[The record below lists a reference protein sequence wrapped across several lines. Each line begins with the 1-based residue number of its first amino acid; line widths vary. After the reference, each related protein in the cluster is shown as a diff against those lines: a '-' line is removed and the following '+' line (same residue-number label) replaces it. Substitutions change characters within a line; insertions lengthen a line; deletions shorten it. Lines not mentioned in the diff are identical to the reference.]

1 MKKIYISYELDNL
14 AISLSSCYLKIK
26 PYTKAI
32 TFQQN
37 VIISDLSPRQILV
50 DLSDLIYNVFGTEIS
65 SWDFL
70 INNELDLMPAY
81 ENDARRCCYL
91 FLRGTNF
98 NKMAKDDI
106 DKLIIERR
114 SNFHDNI
121 FPIYEKYVR
130 DLLKK

>member
-1 MKKIYISYELDNL
+1 MRKIYISYELDSL
-14 AISLSSCYLKIK
+14 AIGLSSCYFELK

-50 DLSDLIYNVFGTEIS
+50 GLEGFINNVSEKLTPN
-65 SWDFL
+65 WDFL
-70 INNELDLMPAY
+70 MGSELDLMPAY

-98 NKMAKDDI
+98 NKISKEEV
-106 DKLIIERR
+106 DKLVIERR
-114 SNFHDNI
+114 TGFNENI
-121 FPIYEKYVR
+121 FPIYEKYVW